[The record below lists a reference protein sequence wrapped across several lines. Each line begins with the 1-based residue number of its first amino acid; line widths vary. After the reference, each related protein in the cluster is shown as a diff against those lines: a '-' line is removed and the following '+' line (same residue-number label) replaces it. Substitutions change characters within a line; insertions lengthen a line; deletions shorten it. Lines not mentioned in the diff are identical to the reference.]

1 MRKAASGVYDP
12 LADDA
17 ASQAKGTAMPAKSG
31 AAVQGGK
38 PGAKRPLLEFAGI
51 DYFLNYEEPSGHL
64 LGGDRHFS
72 RGSVAVL
79 AGVPS
84 VGKTGL
90 MLRLAAMLATGR
102 GVWCG
107 IEIKQRVRVLIFQ
120 SENDDFRIGQEFK
133 RMKAQGLLPD
143 DIGDWLRI
151 SKIPLCGLDLER
163 VEFRA
168 ISLAEIKEFQPGF
181 MMLDPWNSA
190 AKKDM
195 IDDYQRAFE
204 ALLTL
209 AEPLD
214 ELPGYLIVHHLKKLK
229 VDDYKLRG
237 RSLMTLLA
245 GSYVINSRPRS
256 VFVAMEESPFVPEP
270 LVIVTCAKNNNG
282 KDSQRAAMRRE
293 EGTLVDVTASFDW
306 KAYDSGA
313 LAGKP
318 ANENRKIEESDLIEV
333 FDGGRKWLSKE
344 KAAKALMQVAG
355 AGRSAAYNALDM
367 VKGRFVHLL
376 RVNPANGQFSV
387 HEEPEG
393 WADDDEAED

>member
-1 MRKAASGVYDP
+1 MNQMSGVFDP
-12 LADDA
+12 LADDDKPLR
-17 ASQAKGTAMPAKSG
+17 SGPALL
-31 AAVQGGK
+31 VK
-38 PGAKRPLLEFAGI
+38 PANAEPKRPMLEFAGV
-51 DYFLNYEEPSGHL
+51 DYFLNYEEPPGHL

-72 RGSVAVL
+72 RGSIAVL

-90 MLRLAAMLATGR
+90 MMRLAVMLATGR

-107 IEIKQRVRVLIFQ
+107 IEIKKRVRVTIFQ

-133 RMKAQGLLPD
+133 RMKAEGMLTD

-168 ISLAEIKEFQPGF
+168 IALAEMKEFQPGF
-181 MMLDPWNSA
+181 IMLDPWNSA

-195 IDDYQRAFE
+195 IDDYQRAFD
-204 ALLTL
+204 ALLSL
-209 AEPLD
+209 AEVLD
-214 ELPGYLIVHHLKKLK
+214 ELPGWLIVHHLKKLK

-237 RSLMTLLA
+237 RSLMTLLS
-245 GSYVINSRPRS
+245 GSYVINSRPRA

-270 LVIVTCAKNNNG
+270 MVIVTCAKNNNG
-282 KDSQRAAMRRE
+282 KDGQRAAMRRE
-293 EGTLVDVTASFDW
+293 EGLLVDATDSFDW

-318 ANENRKIEESDLIEV
+318 TNENRSIEEHHLETIFER
-333 FDGGRKWLSKE
+333 GKKWMKQPEAIAALRKLT
-344 KAAKALMQVAG
+344 G
-355 AGRSAAYNALDM
+355 AGRSTAYEALDK
-367 VKGRFVHLL
+367 VKGRFADLI
-376 RVNPANGQFSV
+376 RINPANGEMTIERP
-387 HEEPEG
+387 EEE
-393 WADDDEAED
+393 EE